1 MEHCSFQMHCLLRR
15 ILKARLRKRHS
26 TRLERVSRPLYSETS
41 FATLTSD
48 LIGIRLIEVRVQ
60 SYATNG
66 QKKGRMKNCTSLEP
80 REMAEC
86 VGVESIVS
94 PNPKELQ
101 GIATPSEQHI
111 GLRGNAYCR
120 PNFRTPTTTKATSG

>member
-1 MEHCSFQMHCLLRR
+1 MQHCSFQMHCLLRR

-41 FATLTSD
+41 FATLTSE

-80 REMAEC
+80 REMAE
-86 VGVESIVS
+86 VRGGRIYRFAESKRVTR
-94 PNPKELQ
+94 NRNTF
-101 GIATPSEQHI
+101 GTT

-120 PNFRTPTTTKATSG
+120 PNFRTPTTTEATSG